1 MADTTNWGNP
11 FYKDYLAGTIP
22 IYISTKKTHRT
33 KNYDNRRQL
42 RQNLTEI
49 HDGLVSKATYN
60 PDRDT
65 GAGNVQYFVDNY
77 RTTGDKGW
85 EKPAD
90 ENRVLDGFPFWISLF
105 GWPDWI
111 KKLSRDPQSRF

>member
-1 MADTTNWGNP
+1 MSP
-11 FYKDYLAGTIP
+11 E
-22 IYISTKKTHRT
+22 
-33 KNYDNRRQL
+33 QL
-42 RQNLTEI
+42 RQHLTEI

-77 RTTGDKGW
+77 RTTGDRGW

-111 KKLSRDPQSRF
+111 KKLAEIHRVDSDYIIVMNSDFFSTKFPYYVF